1 MLKSGLR
8 RNPESVLGALTPR
21 PPVAEAN
28 DNLIPLDNGIIGY
41 IEDVYS
47 ADFFALHSQS
57 SLRARLQWRCCQRSI
72 CIGQF

>member
-21 PPVAEAN
+21 PPVTD

-41 IEDVYS
+41 VEDVYS
-47 ADFFALHSQS
+47 ADLFALHSQS
-57 SLRARLQWRCCQRSI
+57 SLRVRLQWRCCQRSI